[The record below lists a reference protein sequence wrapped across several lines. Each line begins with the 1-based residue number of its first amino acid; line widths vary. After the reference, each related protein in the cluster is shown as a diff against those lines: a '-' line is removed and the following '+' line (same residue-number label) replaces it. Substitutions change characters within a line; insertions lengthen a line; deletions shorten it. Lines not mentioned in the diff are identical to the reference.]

1 MLGQFLSISLKYSSS
16 YSLLKTFLNN
26 LFKQKTLSKSK
37 VNCFHK
43 IKEEKKV
50 LDLALILQKS
60 KTFLNLYF
68 DKSFYEKFLQPFG
81 VLLKLT
87 CIFLVVL

>member
-1 MLGQFLSISLKYSSS
+1 M
-16 YSLLKTFLNN
+16 
-26 LFKQKTLSKSK
+26 FKQKILLKSK

-81 VLLKLT
+81 MLLRLACISFKYAVLT
-87 CIFLVVL
+87 CIFCTAFALILVDYLN